1 MVNDIDQGRITQV
14 AYMARNKKAM
24 QSMTLEWTLGP
35 VDLLLEWILVNF
47 WDIQVW
53 RTKSDIKKITKISFI
68 AFDDV
73 FSILALNTIIINIF
87 QQVFQNIL
95 KECMI

>member
-1 MVNDIDQGRITQV
+1 MVDDIDQGRITQV

-24 QSMTLEWTLGP
+24 QSMTLEWTLRP

-53 RTKSDIKKITKISFI
+53 RTQSDIKKITKISFI

-73 FSILALNTIIINIF
+73 FSILALNTIIINTF

-95 KECMI
+95 K

>member
-1 MVNDIDQGRITQV
+1 
-14 AYMARNKKAM
+14 
-24 QSMTLEWTLGP
+24 MTLKWTLRP

-53 RTKSDIKKITKISFI
+53 RTQSDIKKITKISFI